1 MRCRLFLV
9 ILPSLTASVS
19 FANPASWSCQQN
31 KENNEWVC
39 IGDNA
44 QTADFSHGAEADQ
57 ASETKTP
64 EPGVS
69 EPIVAAPVES
79 GSGSPAEP
87 ESMPPA
93 ALSKPLAPNSNSN
106 QVVAK
111 PAQPAVLPEAKNPVP
126 AGSKP
131 GAEHLHPTAS
141 RCEEGSNCR
150 PLQSPIQQH
159 ESEGYGFRLLDPV
172 FDHQQEQIFNTL
184 SAQLKN
190 DPWEN
195 CMSPTGT
202 QRTWTASKD
211 LRNRN
216 RSPLD
221 VKSNYSEIF
230 DNEIGNYSGHVE
242 MSRADQHA
250 EANTANYDSISET
263 LDLHGDVYYSE
274 DELALHS
281 DTATLKLASDQAK
294 LRDTLFIFPAT
305 PLRGRAKVVYRDSK
319 FLSHY
324 KDVTYTSCRPGNQDW
339 ALHASELKLNKQT
352 GKGSAKNAWLE
363 FKGTP
368 VFYSP
373 YMAFPV
379 DNRRLSGFLA
389 PYFGNTQNGG
399 FNASIPYYWNIA
411 PNYDA
416 TLNPRYFTKRGILL
430 AGDFRYLTEQSIG
443 TAGLEYMP
451 NDEVLNESR
460 YRGSLKHATQFTPN
474 ISSHLDLNYV
484 SDKNYFAELG
494 NALSFPNF
502 SFLRSQADVNY
513 ISEGIAFTSRVESYQ
528 TIDPTL
534 SGIQIPYRRL
544 PQINLNLNR
553 SFNTVTP
560 VDAAFESESVYFQHS
575 SLVNGQRFNIK
586 PSLSLPLQT
595 TSAFLTPKLSV
606 QHTQYLL
613 NNQNPGLPN
622 DISRT
627 LPIMS
632 IDSGVYLERDLK
644 MADTAMLHTIEPRLF
659 YLYIPKTDQSQ
670 IPLFDTTVY
679 DFWYSSMFRENRF
692 SGSDRIQDA
701 NQVTTALT
709 SRLVDPVTGRE
720 RLKLSIGEIF
730 YFRNRE
736 VTLCGAYPSS
746 LCAISP
752 VETESSSPLVTE
764 LSSQLTEHISI
775 DSGLQWDPHSNAI
788 VRGKA
793 AIHFVNQQGR
803 IINVG
808 YLYRQNP
815 LIPDKS
821 NDITQSD
828 MSFRWPIVDNW
839 YAVGRWQYSWLYNS
853 TQDGFFGI
861 EKENCCWRFRVI
873 GRSYLNSINQI
884 TGNTQLA
891 NNIVEGTTQTGI
903 FFQVEL
909 KGLTGI
915 GEKLDNFFEKSIY
928 GYRKP
933 EK

>member
-9 ILPSLTASVS
+9 FLSSSTASVS
-19 FANPASWSCQQN
+19 FANPAAWSCQQN

-39 IGDNA
+39 VGDNA
-44 QTADFSHGAEADQ
+44 SQDNTQAADFPVSTGADKA
-57 ASETKTP
+57 P
-64 EPGVS
+64 EPV
-69 EPIVAAPVES
+69 VAAPVES
-79 GSGSPAEP
+79 SIKPPIEP
-87 ESMPPA
+87 GQTPPA
-93 ALSKPLAPNSNSN
+93 AVSEPL
-106 QVVAK
+106 VAE
-111 PAQPAVLPEAKNPVP
+111 PAVLGQTDVKPVD
-126 AGSKP
+126 
-131 GAEHLHPTAS
+131 PTAS
-141 RCEEGSNCR
+141 PEAEKTPPAGGRLADESSRRPVKRCTEGSVCPPSR
-150 PLQSPIQQH
+150 DPVQPS
-159 ESEGYGFRLLDPV
+159 ESEGYGLRLLDPV
-172 FDHQQEQIFNTL
+172 FDHQQEQIFSTL
-184 SAQLKN
+184 NAQLKN

-195 CMSPTGT
+195 CMSPIGT
-202 QRTWTASKD
+202 QRTWAASTD
-211 LRNRN
+211 LRN

-230 DNEIGNYSGHVE
+230 DNEIGNYSGNVE

-250 EANTANYDSISET
+250 HAHTANYDSISET

-281 DTATLKLASDQAK
+281 DTATLKLASDQAR

-305 PLRGRAKVVYRDSK
+305 PLRGRAKAVYRDSK

-324 KDVTYTSCRPGNQDW
+324 QDVTYTSCRPGNQDW

-363 FKGTP
+363 FKGAP

-373 YMAFPV
+373 YLAFPV
-379 DNRRLSGFLA
+379 DNRRMSGFLA
-389 PYFGNTQNGG
+389 PSFGNTQNGG
-399 FNASIPYYWNIA
+399 FNATLPYYWNIA

-416 TLNPRYFTKRGILL
+416 TLNPRYFSKRGILL
-430 AGDFRYLTEQSIG
+430 AGDFRYLSEQSRG
-443 TAGLEYMP
+443 VASVEYMP
-451 NDEVLNESR
+451 NDDVLNDSR
-460 YRGSLKHATQFTPN
+460 YQMSLKHATQFTSN

-502 SFLRSQADVNY
+502 SFVKSQADVNY
-513 ISEGIAFTSRVESYQ
+513 ISDGIAFSSRVESYQ
-528 TIDPTL
+528 TIDSAL

-544 PQINLNLNR
+544 PQVNLNLNR
-553 SFNTVTP
+553 SFNAVTP
-560 VDAAFESESVYFQHS
+560 IDAAVESESVYFQHS

-595 TSAFLTPKLSV
+595 SSAFLTPKLSV

-613 NNQNPGLPN
+613 NNQGAGLSD

-644 MADTAMLHTIEPRLF
+644 MADTAMRHTLEPRLF

-670 IPLFDTTVY
+670 IPLFDTSVY

-701 NQVTTALT
+701 NQVTAALS
-709 SRLVDPVTGRE
+709 SRLVDPATGRE

-730 YFRNRE
+730 YFRDRE
-736 VTLCGAYPSS
+736 VTLCGDHPSS

-752 VETESSSPLVTE
+752 VETENSSPLVTE
-764 LSSQLTEHISI
+764 LSSQLTDHISI
-775 DSGLQWDPHSNAI
+775 DSGLQWDPHSNDI

-793 AIHFVNQQGR
+793 MIHIVNQPDQ

-808 YLYRQNP
+808 YLYRQDP

-839 YAVGRWQYSWLYNS
+839 YAVGRWQYSWLYNN
-853 TQDGFFGI
+853 TQDGFFGF

-873 GRSYLNSINQI
+873 GRSYLNSINQVSGDVAQ
-884 TGNTQLA
+884 TANTV
-891 NNIVEGTTQTGI
+891 VEGTTQTGI
-903 FFQVEL
+903 FFQIEL

-915 GEKLDNFFEKSIY
+915 GEKLDDFFEKSIY

>member
-9 ILPSLTASVS
+9 FLSSSTASVS

-31 KENNEWVC
+31 KENNEWTCV
-39 IGDNA
+39 GGNVSQDNSQA
-44 QTADFSHGAEADQ
+44 ADFPAGTDKA
-57 ASETKTP
+57 P
-64 EPGVS
+64 EPAGDDARPSVEPGQAVPAAVS
-69 EPIVAAPVES
+69 ES
-79 GSGSPAEP
+79 
-87 ESMPPA
+87 
-93 ALSKPLAPNSNSN
+93 LAPEPPVLNPPVLNPPVLN
-106 QVVAK
+106 QAVTE
-111 PAQPAVLPEAKNPVP
+111 PLHSPVLPEAEKTPLVNERGPTP
-126 AGSKP
+126 AK
-131 GAEHLHPTAS
+131 
-141 RCEEGSNCR
+141 RCEKGSVC
-150 PLQSPIQQH
+150 PPSPGRIQRY
-159 ESEGYGFRLLDPV
+159 ESEGYGMRLLDPV
-172 FDHQQEQIFNTL
+172 FDHQQEQVFNNL

-202 QRTWTASKD
+202 QRTWVASTD
-211 LRNRN
+211 IRN

-230 DNEIGNYSGHVE
+230 DNEIGNYSGNVE
-242 MSRADQHA
+242 MTRADQHA
-250 EANTANYDSISET
+250 HAHTANYDSISET

-281 DTATLKLASDQAK
+281 DTASLKLASDQAK
-294 LRDTLFIFPAT
+294 LRDTLFIFPAM
-305 PLRGRAKVVYRDSK
+305 PLRGRAKAVYRDSK

-324 KDVTYTSCRPGNQDW
+324 QDVTYTSCRPGNQDW

-373 YMAFPV
+373 YLAFPV
-379 DNRRLSGFLA
+379 DNRRMSGFLA
-389 PYFGNTQNGG
+389 PSFGNTQNGG
-399 FNASIPYYWNIA
+399 FNGTLPYYWNIA

-416 TLNPRYFTKRGILL
+416 TLNPRYFSKRGILL
-430 AGDFRYLTEQSIG
+430 AGDFRYLSEQSRG
-443 TAGLEYMP
+443 VASVEYMP
-451 NDEVLNESR
+451 NDDVLNDSR
-460 YRGSLKHATQFTPN
+460 YQMSLKHATQFTPN

-502 SFLRSQADVNY
+502 SFVKSQADVNY
-513 ISEGIAFTSRVESYQ
+513 ISEGIAFSSRVESYQ
-528 TIDPTL
+528 TIDSAL

-553 SFNTVTP
+553 SFNAATP
-560 VDAAFESESVYFQHS
+560 IDAAVESESVYFQHS

-595 TSAFLTPKLSV
+595 SSAFLTPKLSV

-613 NNQNPGLPN
+613 NNQGAGLSD

-644 MADTAMLHTIEPRLF
+644 MTDTAMLHTVEPRLF

-670 IPLFDTTVY
+670 IPLFDTSVY

-701 NQVTTALT
+701 NQVTAALS
-709 SRLVDPVTGRE
+709 SRLVDPATGRE

-730 YFRNRE
+730 YFRDRE
-736 VTLCGAYPSS
+736 VTLCGDHPSS

-752 VETESSSPLVTE
+752 VETQDSSPLVTE

-775 DSGLQWDPHSNAI
+775 DSGLQWDPHSNDI

-793 AIHFVNQQGR
+793 MIHFVNQPDQ

-808 YLYRQNP
+808 YLYRQDP

-839 YAVGRWQYSWLYNS
+839 YAVGRWQYSWLYNN
-853 TQDGFFGI
+853 TQDGFFGF

-884 TGNTQLA
+884 SGDVAQTANTV
-891 NNIVEGTTQTGI
+891 VEGTTQTGI
-903 FFQVEL
+903 FFQIEL

-915 GEKLDNFFEKSIY
+915 GEKLDDFFEKSIY